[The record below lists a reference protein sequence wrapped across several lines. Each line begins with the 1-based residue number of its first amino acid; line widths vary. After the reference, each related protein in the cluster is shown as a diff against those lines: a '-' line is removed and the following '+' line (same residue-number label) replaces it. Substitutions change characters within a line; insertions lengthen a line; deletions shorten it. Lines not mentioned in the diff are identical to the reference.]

1 MPEVLEHRL
10 LGGRLLLQL
19 LPAAAYSA
27 RDPAQWQTLGVTL
40 ERQRGVH
47 AIDSD
52 RREDFDTWPG
62 TLALTPKGVE
72 VFSESAC
79 GGEYL
84 LARWQEQTPLI
95 PGERRLQSSGHA
107 QALALGREA
116 RRLLLAPA
124 TDELALEHCALAFV
138 GLSQSRRISTAP
150 LPRLGQVLE
159 QMVDQYAQ
167 PLSLAQLALTYGH
180 NELRLLRDFRRAVGM
195 TPHAWLTEVRLQAAR
210 RLLERTDLP
219 LAAIAHD
226 SGFAHQSH
234 LGSALRKSLGLT
246 PRQYRLRFHL
256 CLPAP
261 VRYPSRGQ

>member
-1 MPEVLEHRL
+1 MPQVLEHRL
-10 LGGRLLLQL
+10 LDGRLLLQL

-27 RDPAQWQTLGVTL
+27 RDPVQWQTLGVAL

-62 TLALTPKGVE
+62 TLALTPQGVE
-72 VFSESAC
+72 VFSESAR

-84 LARWQEQTPLI
+84 LARWQAQTPLI
-95 PGERRLQSSGHA
+95 HGERRLQRAGHA

-138 GLSQSRRISTAP
+138 GLSQSRQRPCAA
-150 LPRLGQVLE
+150 LPCLGQVLE
-159 QMVDQYAQ
+159 QMADQYAQ

-180 NELRLLRDFRRAVGM
+180 NELRLLRDFRRAVGL
-195 TPHAWLTEVRLQAAR
+195 TPHAWLTEVRLQATR

-219 LAAIAHD
+219 LAAIAQD
-226 SGFAHQSH
+226 CGFAHQSH
-234 LGSALRKSLGLT
+234 LGSALRKVTGLT
-246 PRQYRLRFHL
+246 PRQYRLRFARRAAD
-256 CLPAP
+256 PAL
-261 VRYPSRGQ
+261 

>member
-1 MPEVLEHRL
+1 MPEVLERRL
-10 LGGRLLLQL
+10 LDGRLVLQL

-72 VFSESAC
+72 VFSESAS

-84 LARWQEQTPLI
+84 LARWQGEAPLI
-95 PGERRLQSSGHA
+95 AGQQRLQSPGHA

-116 RRLLLAPA
+116 RRLLLVPE
-124 TDELALEHCALAFV
+124 TDELALEQCALAFI
-138 GLSQSRRISTAP
+138 GLPQQTRASSAAS
-150 LPRLGQVLE
+150 LRLGQVLQQIADE
-159 QMVDQYAQ
+159 YAQ
-167 PLSLAQLALTYGH
+167 PLSLAQLAVTYGH
-180 NELRLLRDFRRAVGM
+180 NELRLLRDFSRGVGM
-195 TPHAWLTEVRLQAAR
+195 TPHAWISEVRLQAAR
-210 RLLERTDLP
+210 RLLEQTDLP
-219 LAAIAHD
+219 LAAIALD

-234 LGSALRKSLGLT
+234 LGSALRKTLGLT
-246 PRQYRLRFHL
+246 PRQYRLQFHNR
-256 CLPAP
+256 A
-261 VRYPSRGQ
+261 G

>member
-62 TLALTPKGVE
+62 TLALTPQGQ
-72 VFSESAC
+72 
-79 GGEYL
+79 G
-84 LARWQEQTPLI
+84 
-95 PGERRLQSSGHA
+95 
-107 QALALGREA
+107 LGREA
-116 RRLLLAPA
+116 RRLLLAPVI
-124 TDELALEHCALAFV
+124 DELALEHCALTFV
-138 GLSQSRRISTAP
+138 GLSQSRQRPTAA
-150 LPRLGQVLE
+150 LPRLSQVLE
-159 QMVDQYAQ
+159 QMADQYAQ

-180 NELRLLRDFRRAVGM
+180 NELRLLRDFRRAIGL
-195 TPHAWLTEVRLQAAR
+195 TPHAWITEVRLQAAR

-246 PRQYRLRFHL
+246 PRQYRLRFHS
-256 CLPAP
+256 CLPVP
-261 VRYPSRGQ
+261 VRSPSRGQ

>member
-1 MPEVLEHRL
+1 MPEVLSRSL
-10 LGGRLLLQL
+10 LDGRLCLQL

-40 ERQRGVH
+40 ERQHGVH

-79 GGEYL
+79 GGEYM

-138 GLSQSRRISTAP
+138 GLSQSRHIPTAP

-159 QMVDQYAQ
+159 QMADQYAQ

-195 TPHAWLTEVRLQAAR
+195 TPHAWITEVRLQAAR
-210 RLLERTDLP
+210 RLLQHTDLS
-219 LAAIAHD
+219 LAAIALD

-246 PRQYRLRFHL
+246 PRQYRLQFHNR
-256 CLPAP
+256 A
-261 VRYPSRGQ
+261 S